1 MSFAAVFV
9 YAFSLFLYLVYT
21 IFANNKTKI
30 DGTSAKIVKLTF
42 AFGWYYLCSELQ
54 RMEIDM
60 KNDGFTFRKR
70 MNSFRYA
77 FNGIKLLLRYEHNA
91 WIHCLAAVAVV
102 AAGLFFGLSRMEWV
116 AVTLAIGTVLAAEAV
131 NSSIEA
137 LADFV
142 SPAYQEAIKRTKDL
156 AAGAVLLMAIAA
168 AMVGLLIFLPKILA
182 LFS

>member
-1 MSFAAVFV
+1 MPFASLYV
-9 YAFSLFLYLVYT
+9 YAFSLFLYWVCT
-21 IFANNKTKI
+21 IFVSNKTKRG
-30 DGTSAKIVKLTF
+30 GTAAQIAKLTF
-42 AFGWYYLCSELQ
+42 AFGWYDLGSELQ
-54 RMEIDM
+54 RMEINM
-60 KNDGFTFRKR
+60 KNDGFTFGKR

-77 FNGIKLLLRYEHNA
+77 FNGIKLLVRYEHNA
-91 WIHCLAAVAVV
+91 WIHCFAAVAVV

-116 AVTLAIGTVLAAEAV
+116 VVTLAIGAVLAAEAV

-156 AAGAVLLMAIAA
+156 AAGAVLLMAMAA
-168 AMVGLLIFLPKILA
+168 AIVGLLIFLPKILA